1 MSSCCFSSA
10 ISISNLCICCLSC
23 PDISTKVRSCSVTI
37 RRHSIIC
44 LLVWSNEASLQ
55 WEWRSWDRDCQSV
68 EEKFIFVK
76 MIDVERQA
84 ERFPYLA
91 SHMSVCQMS
100 TEFSK
105 KLSIFCK
112 VITFIKSVRAFCLF
126 HLSRVSSA
134 SFLWSGLQSAPLF
147 AYWDLR
153 PESSDIFLFIWLA
166 NSELDSCTQSTSDGD
181 RSKYKLH
188 TCNLWSC
195 SLLWSVRF
203 LRVSSISLC
212 ICCIPSL
219 MDSDDILNARHSLLF
234 AWEHREINLLPLSS
248 IPRTRCLKIVTCLQ
262 TSPLEITTNITQL
275 RTSCRRSYLNTSVL
289 LAEMS
294 PRLFLF
300 LPRNL

>member
-1 MSSCCFSSA
+1 MRPACNGSRDLEILIVSQLRK
-10 ISISNLCICCLSC
+10 NLYLWKWLMLK
-23 PDISTKVRSCSVTI
+23 D
-37 RRHSIIC
+37 RRKDFPIW
-44 LLVWSNEASLQ
+44 LLI
-55 WEWRSWDRDCQSV
+55 CQSA
-68 EEKFIFVK
+68 
-76 MIDVERQA
+76 R
-84 ERFPYLA
+84 
-91 SHMSVCQMS
+91 CQQNLV
-100 TEFSK
+100 K

-112 VITFIKSVRAFCLF
+112 VITFIKSVRAFCLY
-126 HLSRVSSA
+126 HLSRMSSA
-134 SFLWSGLQSAPLF
+134 SFLSSGLQSAPLF

-166 NSELDSCTQSTSDGD
+166 KSELDSCTQSTSDGD

-203 LRVSSISLC
+203 LRVSSISVC
-212 ICCIPSL
+212 ICCIPPL
-219 MDSDDILNARHSLLF
+219 MESDDILNARHSLLF